1 MKLSLFQLSCT
12 VALCLFF
19 STVNNVVEGQLLRGG
34 STMLRQLQDDG
45 EMVAEEAKGTGGN
58 LGEKEKKEKNDE
70 KKVTMPKKVTKP
82 KKSKKPRKT
91 RAPRPSL
98 TTTGDVADEQVTG
111 DAQEA
116 MVFVVDSNS
125 TLVDDD
131 DDIFSNSTVIDD
143 DDIASNSTAVD
154 DDDIA
159 SNSTAV
165 DDIASNSTADDE
177 LDESDADEEEGEG
190 EVRY

>member
-1 MKLSLFQLSCT
+1 MGKPR
-12 VALCLFF
+12 
-19 STVNNVVEGQLLRGG
+19 QLL
-34 STMLRQLQDDG
+34 DDG
-45 EMVAEEAKGTGGN
+45 EMVVEEAKGGD
-58 LGEKEKKEKNDE
+58 KDKKVKNDPKE
-70 KKVTMPKKVTKP
+70 KKVTNPKKELKP
-82 KKSKKPRKT
+82 KHEFKPKKT
-91 RAPRPSL
+91 RAPRPSP
-98 TTTGDVADEQVTG
+98 TTTVDVADEEVTG

-131 DDIFSNSTVIDD
+131 DDIF
-143 DDIASNSTAVD
+143 
-154 DDDIA
+154 

-190 EVRY
+190 E